1 MNAQRQSQRLLAVA
15 IACGVVGAALI
26 WEAFSTAS
34 WAAGLVALGVG
45 VLAIIIAWYAW
56 KSR

>member
-15 IACGVVGAALI
+15 MVCALAGAALI
-26 WEAFSTAS
+26 WEAFSTPS